1 MFEATIFGQTLL
13 EYENDETE
21 WAEYEKDET
30 EWAEHEEDES
40 LKDEWTYMEEAGSFL
55 VFWIESCQREGII
68 FFLGQFRC
76 STDCSV
82 TTWGISKASKIWAN
96 PVDPWDCN
104 IDLHEDHKK
113 STQCK

>member
-21 WAEYEKDET
+21 WAEYEKEET

-55 VFWIESCQREGII
+55 VFWIESCQREGIL

-76 STDCSV
+76 STIANCDY
-82 TTWGISKASKIWAN
+82 WGIF
-96 PVDPWDCN
+96 
-104 IDLHEDHKK
+104 
-113 STQCK
+113 